1 MKNNT
6 ETTHNTKAKP
16 IICIETNEV
25 FTSVNK
31 AAKAIGCNRTLI
43 HQHLKGDIQS
53 AKGKHFR
60 YLSEEEHEEIISV
73 QKESIIKGK
82 GKRTNGN
89 TNAVLCISTGE
100 VFTSMSDAAEHYGV
114 TTGNFSV
121 ACRTPNRTVK
131 GKKFCYIK
139 DINNHLHEV
148 SDAIYKA
155 NMYDEYMTKEEKR
168 KELVAEMDKWQSEV
182 ARLEYE
188 LYKAKENLDHAKS
201 ALLAF
206 NYQ

>member
-1 MKNNT
+1 MK
-6 ETTHNTKAKP
+6 THSTKAKP

-25 FTSVNK
+25 FTSSSK
-31 AAKAIGCNRTLI
+31 AATQIGCSSSLV
-43 HQHLKGDIQS
+43 QKHLEGKIQS

-60 YLSEEEHEEIISV
+60 YLSEKEYEEIITI
-73 QKESIIKGK
+73 QQHSIIKGK

-100 VFTSMSDAAEHYGV
+100 VFTSCTDAAEYYGIAP
-114 TTGNFSV
+114 TNLSV
-121 ACRTPNRTVK
+121 VCRTPNRTAN

-155 NMYDEYMTKEEKR
+155 NMYDECMTKEEKR
-168 KELVAEMDKWQSEV
+168 QELVAEMDKWQSEV
-182 ARLEYE
+182 VRLEHE

-201 ALLAF
+201 ALLSF
-206 NYQ
+206 NYR